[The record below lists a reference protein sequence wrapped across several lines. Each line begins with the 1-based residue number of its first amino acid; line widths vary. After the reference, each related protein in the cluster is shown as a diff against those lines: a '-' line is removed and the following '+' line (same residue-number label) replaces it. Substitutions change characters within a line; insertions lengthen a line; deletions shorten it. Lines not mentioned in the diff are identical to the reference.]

1 MDEAG
6 EAAAEAVALVEAL
19 VEVRNT
25 NMKFDCNLH
34 LVMGV
39 WFTLLLFGC
48 VFSLLEMLV

>member
-34 LVMGV
+34 SVMGV
-39 WFTLLLFGC
+39 WFLIVVVWVC
-48 VFSLLEMLV
+48 V